1 MHGMPDGV
9 LCIKNR
15 KKHECKVVVVSRRL
29 VILVNMSDF
38 KVTLIVKF
46 INMKWV
52 EFCTKIK
59 QLVQRSAGT

>member
-15 KKHECKVVVVSRRL
+15 KKDECKVVVVSRRL